1 MGPPRIGLFGG
12 TFDPPH
18 IAHVVAAVQA
28 RWCLDLARVIVVPA
42 GDPWQKSGVTEVTSA
57 RIRLEMTR
65 AAFGSLEG
73 VEVSDIEIDRPGPSY
88 TVDTVNELVP
98 AGNPV
103 VVIVGRDTAAGLAG
117 WDRAEELR
125 DRVEVAW
132 FERPGY
138 EDHELPDGWRF
149 LPIDMPALDVSSTL
163 VHAWRA
169 RGRHIDGLV
178 PPAVMSIVERE
189 HLYRE
194 PR

>member
-1 MGPPRIGLFGG
+1 MAPPRIGLFGG

-28 RWCLDLARVIVVPA
+28 RWCLDLDRVIVVPA
-42 GDPWQKSGVTEVTSA
+42 GDPWQKSGVTQVTA
-57 RIRLEMTR
+57 AGLRLEMTR
-65 AAFGSLEG
+65 AAFGGLAG
-73 VEVSDIEIDRPGPSY
+73 VEVSDIEIERPGPSY
-88 TVDTVNELVP
+88 TVDTVNELVGP
-98 AGNPV
+98 DEGV

-138 EDHELPDGWRF
+138 EDHELPAGWRF
-149 LPIDMPALDVSSTL
+149 RPIDMPALAVSSTL

-169 RGRHIDGLV
+169 SGRLIDGLV

-189 HLYRE
+189 RLYRE